1 MQEEL
6 ILKIANLM
14 TEQAAAFKSLESLS
28 NQLVS
33 ALVRCEPNS
42 IETLSRTGES
52 ELMRMRSRLLEIT
65 TSLSAFSEI
74 NRQENSS
81 KKIGAEVREKFE
93 TAANTLITAA
103 QNFQKTNKRSANL
116 ALSGSSFA
124 TACIQICGVPPT
136 TYRAP
141 VLKNTTGGGAI
152 R

>member
-14 TEQAAAFKSLESLS
+14 TEQSAAFRSLENVT
-28 NQLVS
+28 NQLNG

-42 IETLSRTGES
+42 IESLSRAGES

-65 TSLSAFSEI
+65 TSLSAFSDL
-74 NRQENSS
+74 NRQENAPQ
-81 KKIGAEVREKFE
+81 KITPDTREKFE
-93 TAANTLITAA
+93 AAANTLLDCARD
-103 QNFQKTNKRSANL
+103 FQKLNQRGANL
-116 ALSGSSFA
+116 ALAGSSFA
-124 TACIQICGVPPT
+124 TACIQICGVPAS

-141 VLKNTTGGGAI
+141 VMKYQQGGA

>member
-14 TEQAAAFKSLESLS
+14 TEQSAAFTSLESVT
-28 NQLVS
+28 NQLIG
-33 ALVRCEPNS
+33 ALVRCDALS
-42 IETLSRTGES
+42 IESLSRAGET
-52 ELMRMRSRLLEIT
+52 ELRRMRSRLLEIT
-65 TSLSAFSEI
+65 TSLSNFSEL
-74 NRQENSS
+74 NRQENSP
-81 KKIGAEVREKFE
+81 KKIGAEVREQFE
-93 TAANTLITAA
+93 TAANTLIAAA
-103 QNFQKTNKRSANL
+103 QNYQKINNRSANL

-141 VLKNTTGGGAI
+141 VLKTSTGGQI

>member
-28 NQLVS
+28 NQLVT
-33 ALVRCEPNS
+33 ALVRCEPIS

-65 TSLSAFSEI
+65 TSLSTFSEL
-74 NRQENSS
+74 NRQEHSPQ
-81 KKIGAEVREKFE
+81 KISAEVREKFE

-103 QNFQKTNKRSANL
+103 KDFQTICKRSANL
-116 ALSGSSFA
+116 ALNGSSFA

-141 VLKNTTGGGAI
+141 VLKNTYGGPN